1 MIDYRKRIV
10 TDPSIMLGKPVIKG
24 TRITVEVILSKMGEG
39 ATVEQLIQSYP
50 HISQEDIMASLCYSA
65 DVIGREEL
73 LAS

>member
-1 MIDYRKRIV
+1 MMDYRTRIV

-24 TRITVEVILSKMGEG
+24 TRITVEVILGKLGEG

-50 HISQEDIMASLCYSA
+50 HISHEDIMASLCYSA